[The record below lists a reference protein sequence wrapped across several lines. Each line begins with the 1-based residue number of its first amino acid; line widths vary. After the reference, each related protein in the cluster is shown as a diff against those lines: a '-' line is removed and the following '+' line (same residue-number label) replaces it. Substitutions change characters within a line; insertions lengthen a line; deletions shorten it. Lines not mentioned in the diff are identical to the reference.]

1 MPELNTPQH
10 RELHNTLHKE
20 YYLTC
25 EKYYIFELLTVAGGM
40 MGLYTYNLRGGV
52 FSNAQ
57 TGNVVKMAAAAG
69 RGEWGECL
77 YYFIPFIAYILG
89 TVLSEI
95 LPEKVKQTHFI
106 RWDTLLVGLE
116 IVVLL
121 LIGFMPFT
129 WPDQIAQVVICF
141 LCAMQFNTFRQAEG
155 VPMATTFVTNHVRQ
169 IGISLARI
177 IRNYEHEAEFQ
188 AEVEQHIGIRLPK
201 MNRHHEPEKQARAK
215 ISKHAKIILAF
226 FLGGVTVTALS
237 PYLQERTIWLAIIP
251 LSACFAVML
260 ESDLV
265 YERAMLDLTPHGH

>member
-1 MPELNTPQH
+1 
-10 RELHNTLHKE
+10 
-20 YYLTC
+20 
-25 EKYYIFELLTVAGGM
+25 
-40 MGLYTYNLRGGV
+40 
-52 FSNAQ
+52 
-57 TGNVVKMAAAAG
+57 
-69 RGEWGECL
+69 
-77 YYFIPFIAYILG
+77 
-89 TVLSEI
+89 
-95 LPEKVKQTHFI
+95 
-106 RWDTLLVGLE
+106 
-116 IVVLL
+116 
-121 LIGFMPFT
+121 
-129 WPDQIAQVVICF
+129 
-141 LCAMQFNTFRQAEG
+141 
-155 VPMATTFVTNHVRQ
+155 MATTFVTNHVRQ

>member
-1 MPELNTPQH
+1 MQEFKSEKH
-10 RELHNTLHKE
+10 REKHNELHKE
-20 YYLTC
+20 FYLTC
-25 EKYYIFELLTVAGGM
+25 EKYYIFELLTVAAGM

-52 FSNAQ
+52 FCNAQ
-57 TGNVVKMAAAAG
+57 TGNVVKMAAAFG
-69 RGEWGECL
+69 RGEFRQFL

-106 RWDTLLVGLE
+106 RWDTLLVGVE
-116 IVVLL
+116 ILVLL

-169 IGISLARI
+169 IGISIARI
-177 IRNYEHEAEFQ
+177 IKKREKDEEAQE
-188 AEVEQHIGIRLPK
+188 AIEEHIGIKLS
-201 MNRHHEPEKQARAK
+201 K
-215 ISKHAKIILAF
+215 ISTDTTPYTAERSKMGRHAKIILAF
-226 FLGGVTVTALS
+226 FTGGAIVTALS

-251 LSACFAVML
+251 LSACFGVML
-260 ESDLV
+260 KSDLV
-265 YERAMLDLTPHGH
+265 YERAMLDVTPHGH

>member
-1 MPELNTPQH
+1 MPELNTPKH
-10 RELHNTLHKE
+10 VELHKE
-20 YYLTC
+20 LHKDFYLTC

-69 RGEWGECL
+69 HGEWRECL
-77 YYFIPFIAYILG
+77 YYFIPFTAYILG

-106 RWDTLLVGLE
+106 RWDTLLVGIE
-116 IVVLL
+116 IIVLL
-121 LIGFMPFT
+121 LIGLMPFT
-129 WPDQIAQVVICF
+129 WPDQIAQVVINF

-177 IRNYEHEAEFQ
+177 IRSHEKESEAQ
-188 AEVEQHIGIRLPK
+188 AEIEQHIGIRLPK
-201 MNRHHEPEKQARAK
+201 MNRHHEPENAARAK

-226 FLGGVTVTALS
+226 FIGGVTVTALS

-260 ESDLV
+260 WSDLV